1 MWMHFSEAQ
10 LQTWQAM
17 NELGSIIHN
26 WINKAVDSTEV

>member
-17 NELGSIIHN
+17 NELEIIIDS

>member
-1 MWMHFSEAQ
+1 MHFSEAQ

-17 NELGSIIHN
+17 NELEIIIDS